1 MSLWLNSG
9 LLHGREQGG
18 SGERLPQGRLMCM
31 LLVGGSLTEKQKRK
45 EETEEEEDEEKE
57 EEE

>member
-1 MSLWLNSG
+1 MSLWLNSR
-9 LLHGREQGG
+9 LLHGRGQGG

-31 LLVGGSLTEKQKRK
+31 LGGSLTEKQKRK
-45 EETEEEEDEEKE
+45 EETEEEDEEKE

>member
-31 LLVGGSLTEKQKRK
+31 LGGSLTEKQKRK